1 MALAPS
7 PLSQVCK
14 GVRNYLDAQ
23 INGAGRSKVNVVVA
37 APADTASA
45 GAADSEHR
53 LNLFFNRFE
62 PSGIFPD
69 TLPGETGWVRASC
82 LVTPFAVDED
92 SIGAGEN
99 DLRLIGE
106 VLRIFHEKPVLL
118 LRVDGVDYQLQVI
131 FQPLALE
138 QLNQLWSTQGE
149 AVYRPS
155 LLYEVTL
162 APVLPA
168 VKALAAPLAARFGV
182 AAAPGLEERPTHPVE
197 GRAPEVH
204 RATPPI
210 ARADWAPAIALVYGA
225 HCAYALA
232 FELGSDELASF
243 VAPVWIA
250 GQPGESVAL
259 RWEVWDAQSGWRA
272 AGDAHDAL
280 ITSRSIDPDAA
291 ADAPTEAVAL
301 PPFAGKCELMLYA
314 ERTYRRAGD
323 GAALVVR
330 SNPLLISVYA
340 P

>member
-69 TLPGETGWVRASC
+69 TLPGETGWVRAYC

-168 VKALAAPLAARFGV
+168 VKALAAPRTLATCAMRLPMVPAPSTTTLRPVKSPARWQACTATDTGSTKAPWSGV
-182 AAAPGLEERPTHPVE
+182 K
-197 GRAPEVH
+197 
-204 RATPPI
+204 
-210 ARADWAPAIALVYGA
+210 
-225 HCAYALA
+225 
-232 FELGSDELASF
+232 S
-243 VAPVWIA
+243 
-250 GQPGESVAL
+250 
-259 RWEVWDAQSGWRA
+259 
-272 AGDAHDAL
+272 
-280 ITSRSIDPDAA
+280 
-291 ADAPTEAVAL
+291 
-301 PPFAGKCELMLYA
+301 AGKA
-314 ERTYRRAGD
+314 TRRSAGM
-323 GAALVVR
+323 V
-330 SNPLLISVYA
+330 
-340 P
+340 